1 MTGNKK
7 YNLSKLSPDSERLLT
22 SFGINLSTEF
32 SVLLSTNLQLKS
44 DSWNKYSGFI
54 KLLNSKLEFF
64 ESPWQLARRTIQI
77 RAIKSF
83 NLDLIYLNNEIII
96 L

>member
-1 MTGNKK
+1 
-7 YNLSKLSPDSERLLT
+7 
-22 SFGINLSTEF
+22 INLSTEF

-64 ESPWQLARRTIQI
+64 ESPWQLARRAIQI